1 MNSALR
7 LNPEQKAA
15 SLNLLSVALAGPALV
30 YLGVRHA
37 PTIGQ
42 KIGFAGLGALLML
55 SNGAALRDTFTK
67 PSDE

>member
-15 SLNLLSVALAGPALV
+15 SLNLLAVTAAGPALI

-42 KIGFAGLGALLML
+42 KIGFAGLGALLIA
-55 SNGAALRDTFTK
+55 SNFSALKDTFTK
-67 PSDE
+67 QADQ